1 MSNSLSNAP
10 GWLRPATEYG
20 PLLTFFA
27 AFYTS
32 GKDLITATGAFMI
45 AVVIVILL
53 LAIWR
58 QKPPIMFIVTTAI
71 VLVFGGLTLWFEDE
85 RFIKMKPTIVQCL
98 FAVVLLGGLYFKR
111 PLLKPLLESAW
122 PLQDRGWWILSWRFA
137 IFFIVMAALNEA
149 VWRNFSTEV
158 WLNFKIFG
166 ILILTLAFTALQVPV
181 FSRYKTESAD
191 GDGPEK

>member
-1 MSNSLSNAP
+1 
-10 GWLRPATEYG
+10 
-20 PLLTFFA
+20 
-27 AFYTS
+27 
-32 GKDLITATGAFMI
+32 
-45 AVVIVILL
+45 
-53 LAIWR
+53 
-58 QKPPIMFIVTTAI
+58 
-71 VLVFGGLTLWFEDE
+71 
-85 RFIKMKPTIVQCL
+85 MKPTIVQCV
-98 FAVVLLGGLYFKR
+98 FAIVLLGGLYFKR

-181 FSRYKTESAD
+181 FSKYKKENTD
-191 GDGPEK
+191 GDGLHK